1 MIMSPRS
8 RITRFER
15 SGKAMWLR
23 VDHDGRRFIGDSLHN
38 LVESHEPEQS
48 GKPLPPVQPTKI
60 ICIGLNY
67 RRHAEEMKKPLPSE
81 PLIFMK
87 PTSAII
93 GYGEAIQLPATS
105 QDVHYEGELAVVIGS
120 RATAV
125 TAAEAMQHVLGYTL
139 MNDVTARDIQRAQAR
154 YTHAKGF
161 DTFAPLGPAI
171 VTGLD
176 PKALSIRTHVN
187 GELRQE
193 SSCDDMIF
201 TVAECIS
208 FISGIMTLM
217 PGDIISTGT
226 PAGVGPLQAG
236 DVVTVSMDEI
246 GVLSN
251 PVVRSSVR

>member
-1 MIMSPRS
+1 M
-8 RITRFER
+8 E
-15 SGKAMWLR
+15 
-23 VDHDGRRFIGDSLHN
+23 
-38 LVESHEPEQS
+38 ESNEPTL
-48 GKPLPPVQPTKI
+48 GWTPLTPVQPTKI

-67 RRHAEEMKKPLPSE
+67 RRHAEEMNKPLPKE

-93 GYGEAIQLPATS
+93 GDGEAIRLPASS

-125 TAAEAMQHVLGYTL
+125 TAHDAMKHVLGFTL

-161 DTFAPLGPAI
+161 DTFAPVGPAI

-176 PKALSIRTHVN
+176 PAGLTIRTHVN
-187 GELRQE
+187 GQLRQE

-208 FISGIMTLM
+208 FISGIMTLL

-226 PAGVGPLQAG
+226 PAGVGPLHAG

-246 GVLSN
+246 GSLSN
-251 PVVRSSVR
+251 PVVASGVR

>member
-1 MIMSPRS
+1 MNRSS
-8 RITRFER
+8 RITRVDCLGEP
-15 SGKAMWLR
+15 MWQR
-23 VDHDGRRFIGDSLHN
+23 VDHHGRRFVGKSLLHME
-38 LVESHEPEQS
+38 ESQESAQEWP
-48 GKPLPPVQPTKI
+48 PLPPVQPSKI

-67 RRHAEEMKKPLPSE
+67 RRHAEEMNKPLPKE

-93 GYGEAIQLPATS
+93 GNGEPIQLPASS
-105 QDVHYEGELAVVIGS
+105 QDVHYEGELAVIIGS

-125 TAAEAMQHVLGYTL
+125 SAADAMNHVLGFTL

-161 DTFAPLGPAI
+161 DTFAPVGPAI
-171 VTGLD
+171 VTGLE
-176 PKALSIRTHVN
+176 PKMLSIRTHVN
-187 GELRQE
+187 GQLRQE

-208 FISGIMTLM
+208 FISGIMTLL

-226 PAGVGPLQAG
+226 PAGVGSLHPG
-236 DVVTVSMDEI
+236 DVVSISIDEI
-246 GVLSN
+246 GVLTN
-251 PVVRSSVR
+251 PVVASSVR

>member
-1 MIMSPRS
+1 MNRSS
-8 RITRFER
+8 RITRVDCF
-15 SGKAMWLR
+15 GDPMWMR
-23 VDHDGRRFIGDSLHN
+23 VDQKGRRFIGESLFEMDETD
-38 LVESHEPEQS
+38 ESADDWPL
-48 GKPLPPVQPTKI
+48 LPPVVPTKI

-67 RRHAEEMKKPLPSE
+67 RRHAEEMNKPLPRE

-93 GYGEAIQLPATS
+93 GSGEPIQLPASS

-125 TAAEAMQHVLGYTL
+125 SVADAMNHVLGFTL

-161 DTFAPLGPAI
+161 DTFAPVGPAI

-176 PKALSIRTHVN
+176 PEKLSIRTHVN
-187 GELRQE
+187 GQLRQE

-208 FISGIMTLM
+208 FISGIMTLL

-226 PAGVGPLQAG
+226 PAGVGPLHPG
-236 DVVTVSMDEI
+236 DVVSIRIDEI
-246 GVLSN
+246 GVLTN
-251 PVVRSSVR
+251 PVVASSVR

>member
-1 MIMSPRS
+1 M
-8 RITRFER
+8 E
-15 SGKAMWLR
+15 
-23 VDHDGRRFIGDSLHN
+23 
-38 LVESHEPEQS
+38 ESHESAQEWT
-48 GKPLPPVQPTKI
+48 PLPPVQPSKI

-67 RRHAEEMKKPLPSE
+67 RRHAEEMNKPLPKE

-93 GYGEAIQLPATS
+93 GSGEPIQLPASS
-105 QDVHYEGELAVVIGS
+105 QDVHYEGELAVIIGS

-125 TAAEAMQHVLGYTL
+125 SAADAMNHVLGFTL

-161 DTFAPLGPAI
+161 DTFAPVGPAI
-171 VTGLD
+171 VTGLE
-176 PKALSIRTHVN
+176 PKTLSIRTHVN
-187 GELRQE
+187 GQLRQE

-208 FISGIMTLM
+208 FISGIMTLL

-226 PAGVGPLQAG
+226 PAGVGPLHPG
-236 DVVTVSMDEI
+236 DVVSISIDEI
-246 GVLSN
+246 GVLTN
-251 PVVRSSVR
+251 PVVASSVR

>member
-1 MIMSPRS
+1 MNRSS
-8 RITRFER
+8 RITRVDCLGEPI
-15 SGKAMWLR
+15 WHR
-23 VDHDGRRFIGDSLHN
+23 VDHDGRRFAGKSLLHMEE
-38 LVESHEPEQS
+38 VQESAQEWAQ
-48 GKPLPPVQPTKI
+48 LPPVQPTKI

-67 RRHAEEMKKPLPSE
+67 RRHAEEMNKPLPKE

-93 GYGEAIQLPATS
+93 GSGEPIQLPASS
-105 QDVHYEGELAVVIGS
+105 QDVHYEGELAVVIAS

-125 TAAEAMQHVLGYTL
+125 STADAMSHVLGFTL

-161 DTFAPLGPAI
+161 DTFAPVGPAI

-176 PKALSIRTHVN
+176 PAKLSIRTHVN
-187 GELRQE
+187 GQLRQE

-201 TVAECIS
+201 TIAECIS
-208 FISGIMTLM
+208 FISGIMTLL

-226 PAGVGPLQAG
+226 PAGVGPLHPG
-236 DVVTVSMDEI
+236 DVVSISIDEI

-251 PVVRSSVR
+251 PVVASNVR

>member
-1 MIMSPRS
+1 MNRSS
-8 RITRFER
+8 RITRVDCLGEP
-15 SGKAMWLR
+15 MWQL
-23 VDHDGRRFIGDSLHN
+23 VDHDGRRFAGKSL
-38 LVESHEPEQS
+38 LRMEESHESAQEWT
-48 GKPLPPVQPTKI
+48 PLPPVQPSKI

-67 RRHAEEMKKPLPSE
+67 RRHAEEMNKPLPKE

-93 GYGEAIQLPATS
+93 GSGEPIQLPASS
-105 QDVHYEGELAVVIGS
+105 QDVHYEGELAVIIGS

-125 TAAEAMQHVLGYTL
+125 SAADAMNHVLGFTL

-161 DTFAPLGPAI
+161 DTFAPVGPAI
-171 VTGLD
+171 VTGLE
-176 PKALSIRTHVN
+176 PKTLSIRTHVN
-187 GELRQE
+187 GQLRQE

-208 FISGIMTLM
+208 FISGIMTLL

-226 PAGVGPLQAG
+226 PAGVGPLHPG
-236 DVVTVSMDEI
+236 DVVSISIDEI
-246 GVLSN
+246 GVLTN
-251 PVVRSSVR
+251 PVVASSVR